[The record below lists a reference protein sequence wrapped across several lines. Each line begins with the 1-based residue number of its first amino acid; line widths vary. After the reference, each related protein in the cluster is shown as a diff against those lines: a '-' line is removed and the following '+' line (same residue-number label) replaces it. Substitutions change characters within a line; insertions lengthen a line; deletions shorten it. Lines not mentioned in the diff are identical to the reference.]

1 MKRDEIKKM
10 LRVRQNTNWFTCYV
24 CVYNKKTLCHLQV
37 FSTAR
42 KWQER
47 EPELHTY
54 IKIIVQNKHLGG
66 LVYVPLVSGNQD
78 GISGCNVFCSPI
90 RGGVLQILGAI
101 TYYCSNRGILKY

>member
-1 MKRDEIKKM
+1 M
-10 LRVRQNTNWFTCYV
+10 LKH
-24 CVYNKKTLCHLQV
+24 KKTHRHLQV

-42 KWQER
+42 KWQEH
-47 EPELHTY
+47 EPGLRTY

-66 LVYVPLVSGNQD
+66 LLYVPLVSGNQD
-78 GISGCNVFCSPI
+78 GTAVCNVFCSPI